1 MVCKKCGKEFE
12 GTFCPYCGEKAGE
25 GLPSE
30 CPVCGNPRKEDEIF
44 CSKCG
49 YSYVARNQ
57 SEQETHPR
65 SGIKLDIFS
74 GEKAAKVF
82 AGIGKAWWLVEGVG
96 TLLLGVLVLLSL
108 SAPIMLHMG
117 YDVSANGFVNAF
129 TINVDG
135 GFTAICV
142 VLLAIAI
149 FLILGGSYRFFRAWE
164 FPYGEVSSLKS
175 WLVDGVVVA
184 ALVVL
189 GSIGVGKAGE
199 WLGSPGAGLSFCVVL
214 GVFGIIFFVFRILF
228 ETKYIDIE
236 QKEAVG
242 AKVKQSKLSAK
253 SGKIA
258 FNIKN
263 AIILLMTIAI
273 IATVIAVPVKF
284 ISRNPLNKSAYEGF
298 RPYYTSK
305 SSITGMFG
313 FSEDDGENRTSIT
326 FYSPEYAN
334 MERMIDRLNEVSGED
349 LFGDF
354 DEDMSEDDLFDSL
367 EGMMGVSE
375 LVEQMEEKRSKMQYQ
390 FTTVTFTALN
400 YDQDTSDLVFESA
413 IHNASAG
420 YQDEEEDAPTRELI
434 ELTVR
439 ENVSSHSSYG
449 KRYTNQAVVY
459 YDAEFSD
466 GSFVVNGKATAYTAD
481 GEVFNDY
488 ENAKTVTWSD
498 DLYDEYSYEIDKIKD
513 EDSIPATRYWYY
525 NTVTDQLVLTGGDTG
540 IIAEKLTGDW
550 SSYLRAVR
558 GIVIDGDVSI
568 SDNAFEG
575 LSNLS
580 SVTFNDGG
588 SIFHVGKDAFV
599 GTAYWN
605 DIDNWQ
611 DGQLY
616 VGDWLVGLRNVPGG
630 EFEIDEDLKYA
641 EGFLAK
647 ATGVTTL
654 ILHTADYDTISDM
667 LGYQGSN
674 SEVKRFELFP
684 RSVKNIVIADG
695 VEEIDSMAFSGFDK
709 ITSVTIPDSVTSI
722 GREAF
727 SGCSGLT
734 SVTIPDSVTSIGR
747 EAFSGCSGLTS
758 ITIPFVGE
766 KADGT
771 GVTDFG
777 YIFYVIDLFDD
788 VYNIPE
794 SLKEVIIT
802 GGESIGDWAFAGYN
816 GLTSVTIENG
826 VTSIGNR
833 AFSGCSGLTSV
844 TIGDGVTSIG
854 EDVFYGCSGL
864 TSITIPDSVTS
875 IGHAAFY
882 GCSGL
887 TSVVIPDSVTSI
899 GNSAFSGCS
908 GLTSITIPFVGE
920 KADGTGQTS
929 FDYIFGYY
937 VPESLEEVIITGGE
951 SIGDGAFS
959 GYNSLTSVT
968 IEDGVTSIGDG
979 AFEGCSGLTSV
990 TIGDSVTSIGAE
1002 AFYDCSGLT
1011 SIVIPDSVTS
1021 IGNYAFSGCSGL
1033 TSIVILDSVT
1043 SIGSSAFSGCSSL
1056 QFNEHG
1062 GAKYLG
1068 NEVNPYV
1075 VLYDVTDTSVTSF
1088 EIMAQTKIIYDGAF
1102 SGCSDLTSVTIPD
1115 SVTSIG
1121 YQAFYRCSNLTDVYY
1136 QGDLSGWSEI
1146 EFADAYA
1153 NPKCRA
1159 DNLYI
1164 NGELLQN
1171 DVVIPEGTEKI
1182 GACAFYNFSNLTSIV
1197 IPDSVTGIG
1206 YGAFAGC
1213 SGLTSITIPFV
1224 GEGVDGTV
1232 ATHFGYI
1239 FGASEYY
1246 ENGDCVPG
1254 LLKEVIFTGGESI
1267 ADNAFEG
1274 CTSLTTITIPGT
1286 VTELGD
1292 DVFAGC
1298 PSLGKIIF
1306 QGTIEQW
1313 KALEL
1318 SSSGNDKLV
1327 IECSDGRYKF
1337 FVTYDLDGGVNAAS
1351 NPSGYTVL
1359 TLGGADGSI
1368 ALADPTKLYDSNG
1381 DGSFEVA
1388 PDGYTFL
1395 GWYKDPSF
1403 EQKVTSLTLDLGDVT
1418 LYAKWGEP
1426 VSQTSTV
1433 QVYTREGD
1441 YIYFGEY
1448 PQTIKADDVT
1458 VGDVADKDGYYLGSD
1473 GERYAKVVAD
1483 PYESGYTFSDG
1494 SDVTY
1499 GETYYFKVEP
1509 IRWRILSESDGS
1521 AFIMADQILINRQYH
1536 DTTSTTVIDGET
1548 IYANNYMYSDI
1559 RAWLNDE
1566 FFNSVFG
1573 ELSQEIIKVTAV
1585 DNSASSTSSSSNS
1598 YACGDTFDKVFL
1610 LSYDEV
1616 TNDEYFAGQYE
1627 RVVETSDYALA
1638 NGAWVNNREF
1648 FYWLR
1653 SPSADNSSQVCDV
1666 TLEKV
1671 QASGFGNV
1679 NNAVTKT
1686 GGGVVPA
1693 MNITL

>member
-57 SEQETHPR
+57 AAQETHPR

-149 FLILGGSYRFFRAWE
+149 FLILGGLYRFFRAWK

-175 WLVDGVVVA
+175 WFVDGVVVA

-263 AIILLMTIAI
+263 AIVLLMTIAI

-284 ISRNPLNKSAYEGF
+284 ILMNPLNKSAYEGF
-298 RPYYTSK
+298 DPYHTSK
-305 SSITGMFG
+305 SSIAGMFG

-375 LVEQMEEKRSKMQYQ
+375 LVEQMEEKSSKMQYQ
-390 FTTVTFTALN
+390 FATVTFTARN
-400 YDQDTSDLVFESA
+400 DDQDTSDLVFESA

-420 YQDEEEDAPTRELI
+420 YQDEEEDAPTRELV

-439 ENVSSHSSYG
+439 ENDISHNSYG
-449 KRYTNQAVVY
+449 KKYTNQAVVY

-466 GSFVVNGKATAYTAD
+466 GSFIINGKATAYTAD

-498 DLYDEYSYEIDKIKD
+498 DLYDEYSCEIDKIKD

-588 SIFHVGKDAFV
+588 SIFRVGKDAFV

-616 VGDWLVGLRNVPGG
+616 VGDCLVGLRNVPGG

-647 ATGVTTL
+647 VTGVTTL

-667 LGYQGSN
+667 LGYQGSY
-674 SEVKRFELFP
+674 SEVERSELFP

-695 VEEIDSMAFSGFDK
+695 VEEIDSDAFRGFDK
-709 ITSVTIPDSVTSI
+709 ITSVTILDSVTSI
-722 GREAF
+722 GGSAF

-734 SVTIPDSVTSIGR
+734 SVTIGDSVTSIGS

-758 ITIPFVGE
+758 IVIPDSVTGIGRSAFSGCSNLTSITIPFVGQ

-777 YIFYVIDLFDD
+777 YIFYVIDLWDD

-826 VTSIGNR
+826 VTSIGSR
-833 AFSGCSGLTSV
+833 AFR
-844 TIGDGVTSIG
+844 
-854 EDVFYGCSGL
+854 
-864 TSITIPDSVTS
+864 
-875 IGHAAFY
+875 
-882 GCSGL
+882 
-887 TSVVIPDSVTSI
+887 
-899 GNSAFSGCS
+899 
-908 GLTSITIPFVGE
+908 
-920 KADGTGQTS
+920 
-929 FDYIFGYY
+929 
-937 VPESLEEVIITGGE
+937 
-951 SIGDGAFS
+951 
-959 GYNSLTSVT
+959 
-968 IEDGVTSIGDG
+968 
-979 AFEGCSGLTSV
+979 GCSGLTSV
-990 TIGDSVTSIGAE
+990 TIGDSVTSI
-1002 AFYDCSGLT
+1002 C
-1011 SIVIPDSVTS
+1011 
-1021 IGNYAFSGCSGL
+1021 GNAFSGC
-1033 TSIVILDSVT
+1033 T
-1043 SIGSSAFSGCSSL
+1043 SL

-1088 EIMAQTKIIYDGAF
+1088 EIMAQTKIIYGYAF
-1102 SGCSDLTSVTIPD
+1102 SGCSGLTSIVIPDSVTSIGEYAFSGCGGLTSIVVEEGNAVYHSTGNCLIETESKTLITGCNASVIPADGSVTSIGDNAFYGCSGLTSITIPDSVIRIGNDAFDGCSGLTSVTIGNSVTSIGREAFSGCSGLTCVTIPD

-1121 YQAFYRCSNLTDVYY
+1121 SWAFS
-1136 QGDLSGWSEI
+1136 
-1146 EFADAYA
+1146 
-1153 NPKCRA
+1153 
-1159 DNLYI
+1159 
-1164 NGELLQN
+1164 
-1171 DVVIPEGTEKI
+1171 
-1182 GACAFYNFSNLTSIV
+1182 
-1197 IPDSVTGIG
+1197 
-1206 YGAFAGC
+1206 GC

-1224 GEGVDGTV
+1224 GEKADGTG
-1232 ATHFGYI
+1232 ATYFGYI
-1239 FGASEYY
+1239 FGASGCWDNDEY
-1246 ENGDCVPG
+1246 VPET
-1254 LLKEVIFTGGESI
+1254 LKEVIITGGTSI
-1267 ADNAFEG
+1267 GGGAFVDCE
-1274 CTSLTTITIPGT
+1274 SLTTITIPGT

-1292 DVFAGC
+1292 DVFEDC
-1298 PSLGKIIF
+1298 TSLEKIF
-1306 QGTIEQW
+1306 FKGTTEQW
-1313 KALEL
+1313 GALEL
-1318 SSSGNDKLV
+1318 SSSGNVNDKWIV
-1327 IECSDGRYKF
+1327 ECSDGRYRF
-1337 FVTYDLDGGVNAAS
+1337 FVTYDLDGGVNAAG
-1351 NPSGYTVL
+1351 NPSSYNVL

-1381 DGSFEVA
+1381 DGSVEVA

-1448 PQTIKADDVT
+1448 PQTLKADNVT
-1458 VGDVADKDGYYLGSD
+1458 VGDVADEDGYYLGSD

-1483 PYESGYTFSDG
+1483 PYNSGYTFSDG
-1494 SDVTY
+1494 SSVTV
-1499 GETYYFKVEP
+1499 GATYYFKVEP

-1521 AFIMADQILINRQYH
+1521 AFILADGTLANKAY
-1536 DTTSTTVIDGET
+1536 DASS
-1548 IYANNYMYSDI
+1548 NNYKNSDI

-1566 FFNSVFG
+1566 FLNTAFG
-1573 ELSQEIIKVTAV
+1573 ETAQGLIKTTEV
-1585 DNSASSTSSSSNS
+1585 DNSAYSTGDSSNR
-1598 YACGDTFDKVFL
+1598 YACENTFDKVFL
-1610 LSYDEV
+1610 LSYREV
-1616 TNDEYFAGQYE
+1616 VNSEYGFASSSSTNDTARQMT
-1627 RVVETSDYALA
+1627 VSDYARST
-1638 NGAWVNNREF
+1638 GAYMYTSSGYFCCGDW
-1648 FYWLR
+1648 WLR
-1653 SPSADNSSQVCDV
+1653 SPIDGSGYIARRVGDSGDADY
-1666 TLEKV
+1666 
-1671 QASGFGNV
+1671 GN
-1679 NNAVTKT
+1679 TIYYDDY
-1686 GGGVVPA
+1686 GVVPA
-1693 MNITL
+1693 LNITL

>member
-74 GEKAAKVF
+74 GEKAVKVF

-149 FLILGGSYRFFRAWE
+149 FLILGGLYRFFRAWK

-263 AIILLMTIAI
+263 AIVLLMTIAI

-284 ISRNPLNKSAYEGF
+284 ILMNPLNKSAYEGF
-298 RPYYTSK
+298 DPYHTSK
-305 SSITGMFG
+305 SSIAGMFG

-375 LVEQMEEKRSKMQYQ
+375 LVEQMEEKSSKMQYQ
-390 FTTVTFTALN
+390 FATVTFTARN
-400 YDQDTSDLVFESA
+400 DDQDTSDLVFESA

-420 YQDEEEDAPTRELI
+420 YQDEEEDAPTRELV

-439 ENVSSHSSYG
+439 ENDISHNSYG
-449 KRYTNQAVVY
+449 KKYTNQAVVY

-466 GSFVVNGKATAYTAD
+466 GSFIINGKATAYTAD

-575 LSNLS
+575 LRNLS

-588 SIFHVGKDAFV
+588 SISHVGKDAFV

-709 ITSVTIPDSVTSI
+709 ITSVTISDSVTSI

-734 SVTIPDSVTSIGR
+734 SVTIPDSVTSINM
-747 EAFSGCSGLTS
+747 EAFYGCSNLTS

-788 VYNIPE
+788 EYNIPE

-816 GLTSVTIENG
+816 GLTSI
-826 VTSIGNR
+826 
-833 AFSGCSGLTSV
+833 

-854 EDVFYGCSGL
+854 ED
-864 TSITIPDSVTS
+864 
-875 IGHAAFY
+875 AFY
-882 GCSGL
+882 GCSNL
-887 TSVVIPDSVTSI
+887 TSVAI
-899 GNSAFSGCS
+899 G
-908 GLTSITIPFVGE
+908 
-920 KADGTGQTS
+920 
-929 FDYIFGYY
+929 
-937 VPESLEEVIITGGE
+937 
-951 SIGDGAFS
+951 
-959 GYNSLTSVT
+959 
-968 IEDGVTSIGDG
+968 DGVTSIG
-979 AFEGCSGLTSV
+979 
-990 TIGDSVTSIGAE
+990 
-1002 AFYDCSGLT
+1002 
-1011 SIVIPDSVTS
+1011 
-1021 IGNYAFSGCSGL
+1021 GNAFSGC
-1033 TSIVILDSVT
+1033 T
-1043 SIGSSAFSGCSSL
+1043 SL
-1056 QFNEHG
+1056 QFNEYG

-1068 NEVNPYV
+1068 NKVNPYV

-1088 EIMAQTKIIYDGAF
+1088 EIMAQTKIIYDSAF
-1102 SGCSDLTSVTIPD
+1102 SGCSGLTSIVIPDSVTSIGDNAFRGCSGLTSITIPDSVTTIGDRAFDGCSGLTGITIPDSVTSIGIGAFRECSGLTSVTIPD

-1121 YQAFYRCSNLTDVYY
+1121 SSAFY
-1136 QGDLSGWSEI
+1136 
-1146 EFADAYA
+1146 
-1153 NPKCRA
+1153 
-1159 DNLYI
+1159 
-1164 NGELLQN
+1164 
-1171 DVVIPEGTEKI
+1171 
-1182 GACAFYNFSNLTSIV
+1182 
-1197 IPDSVTGIG
+1197 
-1206 YGAFAGC
+1206 GC

-1224 GEGVDGTV
+1224 GEKMDGTGS
-1232 ATHFGYI
+1232 TSFGYI
-1239 FGASEYY
+1239 FGY
-1246 ENGDCVPG
+1246 DVPES
-1254 LLKEVIFTGGESI
+1254 LKEVIITGGESI

-1298 PSLGKIIF
+1298 PSLGKTIF

-1313 KALEL
+1313 EALE
-1318 SSSGNDKLV
+1318 SNSNGNDKLV
-1327 IECSDGRYKF
+1327 VECSDGRYRF
-1337 FVTYDLDGGVNAAS
+1337 FVTYDLDGGVNAAG
-1351 NPSGYTVL
+1351 NPSSYNVL

-1381 DGSFEVA
+1381 DGSVEVA

-1426 VSQTSTV
+1426 VSQASTV

-1448 PQTIKADDVT
+1448 PQTIKSSDVT
-1458 VGDVADKDGYYLGSD
+1458 VGDVADEDGYYLGSD
-1473 GERYAKVVAD
+1473 GARYAKVVAD
-1483 PYESGYTFSDG
+1483 PHPYGSGYTFSDG
-1494 SDVTY
+1494 SSVTD
-1499 GETYYFKVEP
+1499 GATYYFKVEP
-1509 IRWRILSESDGS
+1509 IRWRILSEDGGS
-1521 AFIMADQILINRQYH
+1521 AFILADGIIANHYYNH
-1536 DTTSTTVIDGET
+1536 TTSSTTIDGKT
-1548 IYANNYMYSDI
+1548 VYANNYKHSDI

-1566 FFNSVFG
+1566 FLNAAFG
-1573 ELSQEIIKVTAV
+1573 EIAQSLIETTEV
-1585 DNSASSTSSSSNS
+1585 DNSVYSTGYSSNK
-1598 YACGDTFDKVFL
+1598 YACENTFDKVFL
-1610 LSYDEV
+1610 LSRREV
-1616 TNDEYFAGQYE
+1616 TNSEYGFSGDMEDYDTA
-1627 RVVETSDYALA
+1627 RRMIVSDYARST
-1638 NGAWVNNREF
+1638 GAYMYTSSSYFGCGYW
-1648 FYWLR
+1648 WLR
-1653 SPSADNSSQVCDV
+1653 SPGSHYRSNARSVSDYGGD
-1666 TLEKV
+1666 
-1671 QASGFGNV
+1671 GGDYINV
-1679 NNAVTKT
+1679 DY
-1686 GGGVVPA
+1686 GSYGVVPA
-1693 MNITL
+1693 LNITL

>member
-149 FLILGGSYRFFRAWE
+149 FLILGGSYRFFRAWK

-184 ALVVL
+184 ALIVL

-242 AKVKQSKLSAK
+242 AKVKQSKFSAK

-258 FNIKN
+258 FKIKV
-263 AIILLMTIAI
+263 AIVLLLTAAI
-273 IATVIAVPVKF
+273 MATVVAVPVKF
-284 ISRNPLNKSAYEGF
+284 VAVNPLNKSAYGGF
-298 RPYYTSK
+298 EPYYTSK
-305 SSITGMFG
+305 SSIMNFFG

-390 FTTVTFTALN
+390 FVMVTFTARN
-400 YDQDTSDLVFESA
+400 DDYDTSDLVFESA

-420 YQDEEEDAPTRELI
+420 YQDEEEDAPTRELV

-439 ENVSSHSSYG
+439 ENGSSHSSYG

-466 GSFVVNGKATAYTAD
+466 GSFIINGKATAYTAD

-498 DLYDEYSYEIDKIKD
+498 DLYDEYSCEIDKIKD
-513 EDSIPATRYWYY
+513 EGSIPATRYWYY

-616 VGDWLVGLRNVPGG
+616 VGDWLIGLRNVPDG

-641 EGFLAK
+641 EGFLAR

-695 VEEIDSMAFSGFDK
+695 VEEIDSDAFSGFDK
-709 ITSVTIPDSVTSI
+709 ITSVTIPDSVISIGDYAFEDCSGLTCVTIGDGVTSI
-722 GREAF
+722 GREAFSGCSNLISIVIPDSVTSIGYGTFGGCSGLTSIVIPDSVTSIGSDAFDDCSSLTSVVIPDSVISIGSSAF

-734 SVTIPDSVTSIGR
+734 SVTIP
-747 EAFSGCSGLTS
+747 
-758 ITIPFVGE
+758 FVGGR
-766 KADGT
+766 ADGT
-771 GVTDFG
+771 GRTHFG
-777 YIFYVIDLFDD
+777 YIFNVIDLSHSI
-788 VYNIPE
+788 YSIPS
-794 SLKEVIIT
+794 SLQEVIIT

-816 GLTSVTIENG
+816 GLTSVTIGEG
-826 VTSIGNR
+826 VTSIGISS
-833 AFSGCSGLTSV
+833 F
-844 TIGDGVTSIG
+844 
-854 EDVFYGCSGL
+854 FGCSGL

-875 IGHAAFY
+875 I
-882 GCSGL
+882 
-887 TSVVIPDSVTSI
+887 D
-899 GNSAFSGCS
+899 
-908 GLTSITIPFVGE
+908 
-920 KADGTGQTS
+920 D
-929 FDYIFGYY
+929 
-937 VPESLEEVIITGGE
+937 
-951 SIGDGAFS
+951 
-959 GYNSLTSVT
+959 
-968 IEDGVTSIGDG
+968 
-979 AFEGCSGLTSV
+979 
-990 TIGDSVTSIGAE
+990 
-1002 AFYDCSGLT
+1002 
-1011 SIVIPDSVTS
+1011 
-1021 IGNYAFSGCSGL
+1021 
-1033 TSIVILDSVT
+1033 
-1043 SIGSSAFSGCSSL
+1043 SAFSGCSSL

-1088 EIMAQTKIIYDGAF
+1088 EIMAQTKIIFAGTF
-1102 SGCSDLTSVTIPD
+1102 SGCSGLTSVTIGD
-1115 SVTSIG
+1115 SVISIG
-1121 YQAFYRCSNLTDVYY
+1121 EQAFWGCS
-1136 QGDLSGWSEI
+1136 G
-1146 EFADAYA
+1146 
-1153 NPKCRA
+1153 
-1159 DNLYI
+1159 
-1164 NGELLQN
+1164 
-1171 DVVIPEGTEKI
+1171 
-1182 GACAFYNFSNLTSIV
+1182 LTSIT

-1224 GEGVDGTV
+1224 GEKADGTGS
-1232 ATHFGYI
+1232 TSFDYI
-1239 FGASEYY
+1239 FVYSDY
-1246 ENGDCVPG
+1246 DVPES
-1254 LLKEVIFTGGESI
+1254 LKEVIITGGESI
-1267 ADNAFEG
+1267 ADGAFEG
-1274 CTSLTTITIPGT
+1274 CTSLTTVTIPDT
-1286 VTELGD
+1286 VTTLGD
-1292 DVFAGC
+1292 NVFEGC
-1298 PSLGKIIF
+1298 TSLEKIIF
-1306 QGTIEQW
+1306 NGTIEQW
-1313 KALEL
+1313 KALESN
-1318 SSSGNDKLV
+1318 SSDNDKLIV
-1327 IECSDGRYKF
+1327 ECADGRYRYR
-1337 FVTYDLDGGVNAAS
+1337 VTYDLDGGVNAAS
-1351 NPSGYTVL
+1351 NPSSYTRD

-1368 ALADPTKLYDSNG
+1368 ALADPIKLYDYNG

-1403 EQKVTSLTLDLGDVT
+1403 EQEVTSLTLDLGDVT
-1418 LYAKWGEP
+1418 LYAKWSEP
-1426 VSQTSTV
+1426 VSQTV
-1433 QVYTREGD
+1433 QYLRVDENNEVDAQGE
-1441 YIYFGEY
+1441 YILFGWY
-1448 PQTIKADDVT
+1448 PQTIKSSDVT
-1458 VGDVADKDGYYLGSD
+1458 VGDVADEDGYYLGSD

-1483 PYESGYTFSDG
+1483 PHESGYTFSDG
-1494 SDVTY
+1494 SDVTN
-1499 GETYYFKVEP
+1499 GDTYYFKVEP
-1509 IRWRILSESDGS
+1509 IRWRILSESGGS
-1521 AFIMADQILINRQYH
+1521 AFILADGIIANHYYH
-1536 DTTSTTVIDGET
+1536 HTTSSTTIEGET
-1548 IYANNYMYSDI
+1548 VYANNYKHSDI
-1559 RAWLNDE
+1559 REWLNGE
-1566 FFNSVFG
+1566 FLNTAFG
-1573 ELSQEIIKVTAV
+1573 EVAQSLIETTEV
-1585 DNSASSTSSSSNS
+1585 DNSVYSTGYDSNPW
-1598 YACGDTFDKVFL
+1598 ACENTFDKVFL
-1610 LSYDEV
+1610 LSYREV
-1616 TNDEYFAGQYE
+1616 TNSEYGFSSDDEDYGTARQMT
-1627 RVVETSDYALA
+1627 VSDYACST
-1638 NGAWVNNREF
+1638 GAYMDTSGDYFGCGYW
-1648 FYWLR
+1648 WLR
-1653 SPSADNSSQVCDV
+1653 SPYSYRSDGAHFVYSDGYADCVYTV
-1666 TLEKV
+1666 YYV
-1671 QASGFGNV
+1671 YY
-1679 NNAVTKT
+1679 
-1686 GGGVVPA
+1686 GVVPA
-1693 MNITL
+1693 LNITL

>member
-57 SEQETHPR
+57 AAQETHPR

-149 FLILGGSYRFFRAWE
+149 FLILGGLYRFFRAWK

-175 WLVDGVVVA
+175 WFVDGVVVA

-258 FNIKN
+258 FNIKV
-263 AIILLMTIAI
+263 AIVLLMTAAI
-273 IATVIAVPVKF
+273 VATLVAVPVKF
-284 ISRNPLNKSAYEGF
+284 VAVNPLNKSALGF
-298 RPYYTSK
+298 EPYYTSK
-305 SSITGMFG
+305 SSIMNFFG

-326 FYSPEYAN
+326 FYSPEYEN

-354 DEDMSEDDLFDSL
+354 DEDMSEDDFIDSM

-375 LVEQMEEKRSKMQYQ
+375 LVEQMEEKSSKMQYQ
-390 FTTVTFTALN
+390 FTTITFTARN
-400 YDQDTSDLVFESA
+400 DDHDTSDLVFESA

-420 YQDEEEDAPTRELI
+420 YQDEEEDAPTRELV

-439 ENVSSHSSYG
+439 ENGSSHSSYG

-466 GSFVVNGKATAYTAD
+466 GSFIINGKATAYTAD
-481 GEVFNDY
+481 DEVFTDY

-498 DLYDEYSYEIDKIKD
+498 DLYDEYSCEIDKIKD

-575 LSNLS
+575 LRNLS

-734 SVTIPDSVTSIGR
+734 SVTIPDSVTSINM

-777 YIFYVIDLFDD
+777 YIFYVIDLWDD

-802 GGESIGDWAFAGYN
+802 GGESIGDRAFEGYN

-826 VTSIGNR
+826 VTSIGYR
-833 AFSGCSGLTSV
+833 AFRGCSGLTSVTIGNGVTSIGDEAFRGCSGLTSITIPDGVTSIGEYAFAYCSGLTSV

-854 EDVFYGCSGL
+854 
-864 TSITIPDSVTS
+864 
-875 IGHAAFY
+875 
-882 GCSGL
+882 
-887 TSVVIPDSVTSI
+887 
-899 GNSAFSGCS
+899 
-908 GLTSITIPFVGE
+908 
-920 KADGTGQTS
+920 
-929 FDYIFGYY
+929 
-937 VPESLEEVIITGGE
+937 
-951 SIGDGAFS
+951 
-959 GYNSLTSVT
+959 
-968 IEDGVTSIGDG
+968 
-979 AFEGCSGLTSV
+979 
-990 TIGDSVTSIGAE
+990 
-1002 AFYDCSGLT
+1002 
-1011 SIVIPDSVTS
+1011 
-1021 IGNYAFSGCSGL
+1021 
-1033 TSIVILDSVT
+1033 
-1043 SIGSSAFSGCSSL
+1043 SSAFSQCTSL

-1102 SGCSDLTSVTIPD
+1102 SGCSGLTSIVIPD

-1121 YQAFYRCSNLTDVYY
+1121 YAAFEGCSGLTSVTIGNSVTSI
-1136 QGDLSGWSEI
+1136 GDYAFRGCSSLTSVTIGNGVTSIGEYAFSGCGGLTSVTI
-1146 EFADAYA
+1146 G
-1153 NPKCRA
+1153 NSVTSIGSRA
-1159 DNLYI
+1159 
-1164 NGELLQN
+1164 
-1171 DVVIPEGTEKI
+1171 
-1182 GACAFYNFSNLTSIV
+1182 FSGCSGLTSIT

-1224 GEGVDGTV
+1224 GEKADGTGS
-1232 ATHFGYI
+1232 TSFDYI
-1239 FGASEYY
+1239 FVYSDY
-1246 ENGDCVPG
+1246 DVPES
-1254 LLKEVIFTGGESI
+1254 LKEVIITGGESI
-1267 ADNAFEG
+1267 ADGAFEG
-1274 CTSLTTITIPGT
+1274 CTSLTTVTIPDT
-1286 VTELGD
+1286 VTTLGD
-1292 DVFAGC
+1292 NVFEGC
-1298 PSLGKIIF
+1298 TSLEKIIF
-1306 QGTIEQW
+1306 KGTIEQW

-1327 IECSDGRYKF
+1327 VECSDGRYKF

-1351 NPSGYTVL
+1351 NPSSYTRD

-1368 ALADPTKLYDSNG
+1368 ALAAPTKLYDSNG
-1381 DGSFEVA
+1381 DGTFEVA

-1403 EQKVTSLTLDLGDVT
+1403 EQKVEELTLDLGDVT

-1441 YIYFGEY
+1441 YIYFGKY
-1448 PQTIKADDVT
+1448 PQTLKADNVT
-1458 VGDVADKDGYYLGSD
+1458 VGDVADEDGYYLGSD

-1483 PYESGYTFSDG
+1483 PYGSGYTFLDG
-1494 SDVTY
+1494 SAVTE
-1499 GETYYFKVEP
+1499 GNTYYFKVEP

-1521 AFIMADQILINRQYH
+1521 AFILADGIIANHYYH
-1536 DTTSTTVIDGET
+1536 HTSSSTTIDGEKV
-1548 IYANNYMYSDI
+1548 YANNYKHSDI
-1559 RAWLNDE
+1559 RAWLNGE
-1566 FFNSVFG
+1566 FMNTAFG
-1573 ELSQEIIKVTAV
+1573 EVAQGLIETTEV
-1585 DNSASSTSSSSNS
+1585 DNSVYSTGYSSNK
-1598 YACGDTFDKVFL
+1598 YACENTFDKVFL
-1610 LSYDEV
+1610 LSYGEV
-1616 TNDEYFAGQYE
+1616 TNNEYGFASDYSDYDTA
-1627 RVVETSDYALA
+1627 RSMTVSDYARST
-1638 NGAWVNNREF
+1638 GAYMNTSNSYFGCGYW
-1648 FYWLR
+1648 WLR
-1653 SPSADNSSQVCDV
+1653 SPSFNDSYYARYVNRNGYVDFNYFDYNAHYYIVSDGNS
-1666 TLEKV
+1666 
-1671 QASGFGNV
+1671 
-1679 NNAVTKT
+1679 
-1686 GGGVVPA
+1686 GVVPA
-1693 MNITL
+1693 LNIIL

>member
-12 GTFCPYCGEKAGE
+12 GAFCPYCGEKAGE

-57 SEQETHPR
+57 AAQETHPR

-149 FLILGGSYRFFRAWE
+149 FLILGGLYRFFRAWK

-242 AKVKQSKLSAK
+242 AKVKQSKLSSK

-367 EGMMGVSE
+367 EGMMGVSG
-375 LVEQMEEKRSKMQYQ
+375 LVEQMEEKSSKMQYQ
-390 FTTVTFTALN
+390 FATVTFTARN
-400 YDQDTSDLVFESA
+400 DDYDTSDLVFESA

-420 YQDEEEDAPTRELI
+420 YQDEEEDAPTRELV

-439 ENVSSHSSYG
+439 ENDISHNSYG
-449 KRYTNQAVVY
+449 KKYTNQAVVY

-466 GSFVVNGKATAYTAD
+466 GSFIINGKATAYTAD

-488 ENAKTVTWSD
+488 EDAKTVTWSD
-498 DLYDEYSYEIDKIKD
+498 DLYDEYSCEIDKIKD
-513 EDSIPATRYWYY
+513 EGSIPATRYWYY
-525 NTVTDQLVLTGGDTG
+525 NTVTDQLMLTGGDTG

-580 SVTFNDGG
+580 SVTINDGG
-588 SIFHVGKDAFV
+588 SISHVGKDAFV

-647 ATGVTTL
+647 VTGVTTL

-674 SEVKRFELFP
+674 SEVERSELFP

-695 VEEIDSMAFSGFDK
+695 VEEIDSDAFREFDK

-722 GREAF
+722 GGSAFSGCSGLARVTIPDSVTSIGSEAF

-734 SVTIPDSVTSIGR
+734 SVTIP
-747 EAFSGCSGLTS
+747 
-758 ITIPFVGE
+758 FVGE

-771 GVTDFG
+771 GSTGFG
-777 YIFYVIDLFDD
+777 YIFDYD
-788 VYNIPE
+788 VPS

-802 GGESIGDWAFAGYN
+802 GGESIGEYAFSGCSGLTIITIPDSVTSIGYQAFYGCSN
-816 GLTSVTIENG
+816 LTSVTIG
-826 VTSIGNR
+826 DSVTSIGSD

-844 TIGDGVTSIG
+844 V
-854 EDVFYGCSGL
+854 
-864 TSITIPDSVTS
+864 IPDSVTS
-875 IGHAAFY
+875 IGEYAFQN
-882 GCSGL
+882 CSGL
-887 TSVVIPDSVTSI
+887 TSIVIPDSVTSI

-908 GLTSITIPFVGE
+908 GLTSITIPFVGK
-920 KADGTGQTS
+920 KADGTGATY
-929 FDYIFGYY
+929 FGYIFGASVYWDNDEY
-937 VPESLEEVIITGGE
+937 VPETLKEVIIAGGTN
-951 SIGDGAFS
+951 IGEDAFS
-959 GYNSLTSVT
+959 
-968 IEDGVTSIGDG
+968 
-979 AFEGCSGLTSV
+979 GCSGLTSV
-990 TIGDSVTSIGAE
+990 TIGNGVTSIGSSAFSGCSGLTSITIPDGVTSIGDDAFYGCSSLTSIVIPDSVTSIGSSAFSGCSGLTSIVAE
-1002 AFYDCSGLT
+1002 DGNPFYHSEGNCLIETGSKTLIAGCKSSVVPDDGSVTSIGERAFEDCNGLT

-1021 IGNYAFSGCSGL
+1021 IGSNAFNGCFKLIEVYNKSALDIVAGSLEHGYIGAYAKNVYTEEGGSQISNTDDGYRFYFDGENGYLMGYYGTDSEITLPSSFIAYDGTAVYEYEIYGRAFYGCDNLITITISDSVTSIGSNAFRGCSGL
-1033 TSIVILDSVT
+1033 TSIVISDSVT
-1043 SIGSSAFSGCSSL
+1043 SIGSNAFRGCSGLTSIVVADGNPVYHSEGNCLIKTGNKALIAGCKSSVIPDDGSVTSIGNYAFSGCSS
-1056 QFNEHG
+1056 
-1062 GAKYLG
+1062 
-1068 NEVNPYV
+1068 
-1075 VLYDVTDTSVTSF
+1075 
-1088 EIMAQTKIIYDGAF
+1088 
-1102 SGCSDLTSVTIPD
+1102 
-1115 SVTSIG
+1115 
-1121 YQAFYRCSNLTDVYY
+1121 
-1136 QGDLSGWSEI
+1136 
-1146 EFADAYA
+1146 
-1153 NPKCRA
+1153 
-1159 DNLYI
+1159 
-1164 NGELLQN
+1164 
-1171 DVVIPEGTEKI
+1171 
-1182 GACAFYNFSNLTSIV
+1182 LTSIV
-1197 IPDSVTGIG
+1197 IPDSVTSIDNYAFSGCSSLTSIVIPDSVTYIG
-1206 YGAFAGC
+1206 NGAFYECSSLTSIVIPDCVTWISSYAFEYC
-1213 SGLTSITIPFV
+1213 SGLTSITIPDSV
-1224 GEGVDGTV
+1224 TS
-1232 ATHFGYI
+1232 I
-1239 FGASEYY
+1239 
-1246 ENGDCVPG
+1246 GDM
-1254 LLKEVIFTGGESI
+1254 
-1267 ADNAFEG
+1267 AFYVCSG
-1274 CTSLTTITIPGT
+1274 LTTIN
-1286 VTELGD
+1286 
-1292 DVFAGC
+1292 
-1298 PSLGKIIF
+1298 F
-1306 QGTIEQW
+1306 QGTMAQW
-1313 KALEL
+1313 QAIGK
-1318 SSSGNDKLV
+1318 
-1327 IECSDGRYKF
+1327 
-1337 FVTYDLDGGVNAAS
+1337 
-1351 NPSGYTVL
+1351 
-1359 TLGGADGSI
+1359 
-1368 ALADPTKLYDSNG
+1368 DSNW
-1381 DGSFEVA
+1381 DS
-1388 PDGYTFL
+1388 YT
-1395 GWYKDPSF
+1395 
-1403 EQKVTSLTLDLGDVT
+1403 
-1418 LYAKWGEP
+1418 
-1426 VSQTSTV
+1426 
-1433 QVYTREGD
+1433 
-1441 YIYFGEY
+1441 GEY
-1448 PQTIKADDVT
+1448 TIHCTDGTISKAD
-1458 VGDVADKDGYYLGSD
+1458 A
-1473 GERYAKVVAD
+1473 
-1483 PYESGYTFSDG
+1483 
-1494 SDVTY
+1494 
-1499 GETYYFKVEP
+1499 
-1509 IRWRILSESDGS
+1509 
-1521 AFIMADQILINRQYH
+1521 
-1536 DTTSTTVIDGET
+1536 
-1548 IYANNYMYSDI
+1548 
-1559 RAWLNDE
+1559 
-1566 FFNSVFG
+1566 
-1573 ELSQEIIKVTAV
+1573 
-1585 DNSASSTSSSSNS
+1585 
-1598 YACGDTFDKVFL
+1598 
-1610 LSYDEV
+1610 
-1616 TNDEYFAGQYE
+1616 
-1627 RVVETSDYALA
+1627 
-1638 NGAWVNNREF
+1638 
-1648 FYWLR
+1648 
-1653 SPSADNSSQVCDV
+1653 
-1666 TLEKV
+1666 
-1671 QASGFGNV
+1671 
-1679 NNAVTKT
+1679 
-1686 GGGVVPA
+1686 
-1693 MNITL
+1693 

>member
-74 GEKAAKVF
+74 GEKAVKVF

-149 FLILGGSYRFFRAWE
+149 FLILGGLYRFFRAWK

-175 WLVDGVVVA
+175 WFVDGVVVA

-263 AIILLMTIAI
+263 AIVLLMTIAI

-284 ISRNPLNKSAYEGF
+284 ILMNPLNKSAYEGF
-298 RPYYTSK
+298 DPYHTSK
-305 SSITGMFG
+305 SSIAGMFG

-375 LVEQMEEKRSKMQYQ
+375 LVEQMEEKSSKMQYQ
-390 FTTVTFTALN
+390 FTTITFTARN
-400 YDQDTSDLVFESA
+400 DDQDTSDLVFESA

-420 YQDEEEDAPTRELI
+420 YQDEEEDAPTRELV

-439 ENVSSHSSYG
+439 ENDISHNSYG
-449 KRYTNQAVVY
+449 KKYTNQAVVY

-466 GSFVVNGKATAYTAD
+466 GSFIINGKATAYTAD

-575 LSNLS
+575 LRNLS

-695 VEEIDSMAFSGFDK
+695 VEEIDSDAFRGFDK

-722 GREAF
+722 GGSAFSGCSGLTSVTIGDSVTSIGSEAF

-734 SVTIPDSVTSIGR
+734 SVTIGNSVTSIGYEAFRGCSGLTSIVIPDSVTSIGSS
-747 EAFSGCSGLTS
+747 AFSGCSGLTS
-758 ITIPFVGE
+758 VTIPFVGGR
-766 KADGT
+766 ADGT
-771 GVTDFG
+771 GRTHFG
-777 YIFYVIDLFDD
+777 YIFNVIDLSHSI
-788 VYNIPE
+788 YSIPS
-794 SLKEVIIT
+794 SLQEVIIT

-854 EDVFYGCSGL
+854 
-864 TSITIPDSVTS
+864 
-875 IGHAAFY
+875 
-882 GCSGL
+882 
-887 TSVVIPDSVTSI
+887 
-899 GNSAFSGCS
+899 
-908 GLTSITIPFVGE
+908 
-920 KADGTGQTS
+920 
-929 FDYIFGYY
+929 
-937 VPESLEEVIITGGE
+937 
-951 SIGDGAFS
+951 
-959 GYNSLTSVT
+959 
-968 IEDGVTSIGDG
+968 DG
-979 AFEGCSGLTSV
+979 AFE
-990 TIGDSVTSIGAE
+990 
-1002 AFYDCSGLT
+1002 
-1011 SIVIPDSVTS
+1011 
-1021 IGNYAFSGCSGL
+1021 
-1033 TSIVILDSVT
+1033 
-1043 SIGSSAFSGCSSL
+1043 GCSSL

-1075 VLYDVTDTSVTSF
+1075 VLYDVTDTSVMSF

-1102 SGCSDLTSVTIPD
+1102 SGCSGLTSVTIPD

-1121 YQAFYRCSNLTDVYY
+1121 EYAFSGCS
-1136 QGDLSGWSEI
+1136 G
-1146 EFADAYA
+1146 
-1153 NPKCRA
+1153 
-1159 DNLYI
+1159 
-1164 NGELLQN
+1164 
-1171 DVVIPEGTEKI
+1171 
-1182 GACAFYNFSNLTSIV
+1182 LTSIEIPDSV
-1197 IPDSVTGIG
+1197 TSIGSYTFLNCSGLTSVTIPDSVTSIGEYAFAGCSGLTSVTIGNSVTSIGSRAFSGCSGLTSITIPDSVTGIG

-1224 GEGVDGTV
+1224 GEKADGTGS
-1232 ATHFGYI
+1232 TSFDYI
-1239 FGASEYY
+1239 FVYSDY
-1246 ENGDCVPG
+1246 DVPES
-1254 LLKEVIFTGGESI
+1254 LKEVIITGGESI
-1267 ADNAFEG
+1267 ADGAFEG
-1274 CTSLTTITIPGT
+1274 CTSLTTVTIPDT
-1286 VTELGD
+1286 VTTLGD
-1292 DVFAGC
+1292 NVFEGC
-1298 PSLGKIIF
+1298 TSLEKIIF
-1306 QGTIEQW
+1306 NGTIEQW
-1313 KALEL
+1313 KALESN
-1318 SSSGNDKLV
+1318 SSDNDKLIV
-1327 IECSDGRYKF
+1327 ECADGRYRYR
-1337 FVTYDLDGGVNAAS
+1337 VTYDLDGGVNAAS
-1351 NPSGYTVL
+1351 NPSSYTRD

-1368 ALADPTKLYDSNG
+1368 ALADPTKPYDHNG

-1395 GWYKDPSF
+1395 GWYKEPSF
-1403 EQKVTSLTLDLGDVT
+1403 EQKVEELTLDLGDVT
-1418 LYAKWGEP
+1418 LYAKWSEP
-1426 VSQTSTV
+1426 VSQTV
-1433 QVYTREGD
+1433 QYLRVDENNEVDAQGE
-1441 YIYFGEY
+1441 YILFGWY
-1448 PQTIKADDVT
+1448 PQTIKSSDVT
-1458 VGDVADKDGYYLGSD
+1458 VGDVADEDGYYLGSD

-1483 PYESGYTFSDG
+1483 PYDSDYTFSDG
-1494 SDVTY
+1494 SAVT
-1499 GETYYFKVEP
+1499 GGNTYYFKVEP

-1521 AFIMADQILINRQYH
+1521 AFILADGIIANHYYH
-1536 DTTSTTVIDGET
+1536 HTTSSTTIDGEKV
-1548 IYANNYMYSDI
+1548 YANNYKHSDI
-1559 RAWLNDE
+1559 RAWLNGE
-1566 FFNSVFG
+1566 F
-1573 ELSQEIIKVTAV
+1573 LDTAFVEVAQSLIETTEV
-1585 DNSASSTSSSSNS
+1585 DNSAYSTGYSSNE
-1598 YACGDTFDKVFL
+1598 YACENTFDKVFL
-1610 LSYDEV
+1610 LSYREV
-1616 TNDEYFAGQYE
+1616 VNSEYGFASDYSDYDTA
-1627 RVVETSDYALA
+1627 RRMTVSDYARST
-1638 NGAWVNNREF
+1638 GAHINTSSSYFGCGYW
-1648 FYWLR
+1648 WLR
-1653 SPSADNSSQVCDV
+1653 SPDDNNSGSARSV
-1666 TLEKV
+1666 
-1671 QASGFGNV
+1671 FGDGYAGISDYV
-1679 NNAVTKT
+1679 YGVRSDYYS
-1686 GGGVVPA
+1686 GVVPA
-1693 MNITL
+1693 LNITL

>member
-57 SEQETHPR
+57 AAQETHPR

-284 ISRNPLNKSAYEGF
+284 ILMNPLNKSAYEGF
-298 RPYYTSK
+298 DPYHTSK
-305 SSITGMFG
+305 SSIAGMFG

-616 VGDWLVGLRNVPGG
+616 VGDWLIGLRNVPDG

-722 GREAF
+722 GGSAF
-727 SGCSGLT
+727 SGCSN
-734 SVTIPDSVTSIGR
+734 
-747 EAFSGCSGLTS
+747 LTS

-771 GVTDFG
+771 GSRYFD
-777 YIFYVIDLFDD
+777 YIFGND
-788 VYNIPE
+788 VPE

-802 GGESIGDWAFAGYN
+802 GGESIGDRAFEGYN
-816 GLTSVTIENG
+816 SLTSITIW
-826 VTSIGNR
+826 
-833 AFSGCSGLTSV
+833 
-844 TIGDGVTSIG
+844 DGVTSIG
-854 EDVFYGCSGL
+854 EY
-864 TSITIPDSVTS
+864 
-875 IGHAAFY
+875 AFY
-882 GCSGL
+882 GCS
-887 TSVVIPDSVTSI
+887 
-899 GNSAFSGCS
+899 N
-908 GLTSITIPFVGE
+908 
-920 KADGTGQTS
+920 
-929 FDYIFGYY
+929 
-937 VPESLEEVIITGGE
+937 
-951 SIGDGAFS
+951 
-959 GYNSLTSVT
+959 LTSVT
-968 IEDGVTSIGDG
+968 I
-979 AFEGCSGLTSV
+979 
-990 TIGDSVTSIGAE
+990 
-1002 AFYDCSGLT
+1002 
-1011 SIVIPDSVTS
+1011 P
-1021 IGNYAFSGCSGL
+1021 
-1033 TSIVILDSVT
+1033 DSVT
-1043 SIGSSAFSGCSSL
+1043 SIGSSAFSECTSL

-1068 NEVNPYV
+1068 NDANPYV
-1075 VLYDVTDTSVTSF
+1075 VLYDVSDTSVTSF

-1102 SGCSDLTSVTIPD
+1102 
-1115 SVTSIG
+1115 
-1121 YQAFYRCSNLTDVYY
+1121 
-1136 QGDLSGWSEI
+1136 
-1146 EFADAYA
+1146 
-1153 NPKCRA
+1153 
-1159 DNLYI
+1159 
-1164 NGELLQN
+1164 
-1171 DVVIPEGTEKI
+1171 
-1182 GACAFYNFSNLTSIV
+1182 
-1197 IPDSVTGIG
+1197 
-1206 YGAFAGC
+1206 
-1213 SGLTSITIPFV
+1213 
-1224 GEGVDGTV
+1224 
-1232 ATHFGYI
+1232 
-1239 FGASEYY
+1239 
-1246 ENGDCVPG
+1246 
-1254 LLKEVIFTGGESI
+1254 
-1267 ADNAFEG
+1267 EG
-1274 CTSLTTITIPGT
+1274 CTSL
-1286 VTELGD
+1286 E
-1292 DVFAGC
+1292 
-1298 PSLGKIIF
+1298 KIIF

-1313 KALEL
+1313 GALEL
-1318 SSSGNDKLV
+1318 NSSGNVNDKWIV
-1327 IECSDGRYKF
+1327 ECSDGRYRF

-1351 NPSGYTVL
+1351 NPTSYTVL

-1368 ALADPTKLYDSNG
+1368 ALADPSKIEILSYTSNG
-1381 DGSFEVA
+1381 DGSFEVTQNV
-1388 PDGYTFL
+1388 YTFL
-1395 GWYKDPSF
+1395 GWYKDALL

-1418 LYAKWGEP
+1418 LYAKWSEP
-1426 VSQTSTV
+1426 VTQTETKQYV
-1433 QVYTREGD
+1433 RVNKNNEGD
-1441 YIYFGEY
+1441 AQGEYILFGCY
-1448 PQTIKADDVT
+1448 PQTIKSSDVT
-1458 VGDVADKDGYYLGSD
+1458 VGDVADEDGYYLGSD

-1483 PYESGYTFSDG
+1483 PRYDGYTFSDG
-1494 SDVTY
+1494 SAVTE
-1499 GETYYFKVEP
+1499 GNTYYFKVEP

-1521 AFIMADQILINRQYH
+1521 AFILADGIIANRQY
-1536 DTTSTTVIDGET
+1536 DPGYND
-1548 IYANNYMYSDI
+1548 YADSEI

-1566 FFNSVFG
+1566 FLNTAFG
-1573 ELSQEIIKVTAV
+1573 EMAQGMIETTEV
-1585 DNSASSTSSSSNS
+1585 DNSVYSTGYSSNP
-1598 YACGDTFDKVFL
+1598 YACENTFDKVFL
-1610 LSYDEV
+1610 LSYREV
-1616 TNDEYFAGQYE
+1616 VNSDYGFSSDGGDYDMARRMT
-1627 RVVETSDYALA
+1627 VSDYARST
-1638 NGAWVNNREF
+1638 GAFMYIDGGYFGCGYW
-1648 FYWLR
+1648 WLR
-1653 SPSADNSSQVCDV
+1653 SPWYYNSDRARSVYDDGRAAAGRDLV
-1666 TLEKV
+1666 DL
-1671 QASGFGNV
+1671 GDR
-1679 NNAVTKT
+1679 
-1686 GGGVVPA
+1686 GVVPA
-1693 MNITL
+1693 LNITL

>member
-12 GTFCPYCGEKAGE
+12 GAFCPYCGEKAGE

-57 SEQETHPR
+57 AAQETHPR

-149 FLILGGSYRFFRAWE
+149 FLILGGLYRFFRAWK

-175 WLVDGVVVA
+175 WFVDGVVVA

-263 AIILLMTIAI
+263 AIVLLMTIAI

-284 ISRNPLNKSAYEGF
+284 ILMNPLNKSAYEGF
-298 RPYYTSK
+298 DPYHTSK
-305 SSITGMFG
+305 SSIAGMFG

-375 LVEQMEEKRSKMQYQ
+375 LVEQMEEKSSKMQYQ
-390 FTTVTFTALN
+390 FATVTFTARN
-400 YDQDTSDLVFESA
+400 DDQDTSDLVFESA

-420 YQDEEEDAPTRELI
+420 YQDEEEDAPTRELV

-439 ENVSSHSSYG
+439 ENDISHNSYG
-449 KRYTNQAVVY
+449 KKYTNQAVVY

-466 GSFVVNGKATAYTAD
+466 GSFIINGKATAYTAD

-575 LSNLS
+575 LRNLS

-588 SIFHVGKDAFV
+588 SISHVGKDAFV

-641 EGFLAK
+641 EGFLAR

-654 ILHTADYDTISDM
+654 ILHTADRDTISDM

-709 ITSVTIPDSVTSI
+709 ITSVTISDSVTSI

-734 SVTIPDSVTSIGR
+734 SVTIPDSVTSINM
-747 EAFSGCSGLTS
+747 EAFYGCSGLTS

-777 YIFYVIDLFDD
+777 YIFYVIDLWDD

-816 GLTSVTIENG
+816 GLTSITIGDG
-826 VTSIGNR
+826 VTSIGEH

-844 TIGDGVTSIG
+844 TIGNGVTSIG
-854 EDVFYGCSGL
+854 ND
-864 TSITIPDSVTS
+864 
-875 IGHAAFY
+875 AFR
-882 GCSGL
+882 
-887 TSVVIPDSVTSI
+887 
-899 GNSAFSGCS
+899 
-908 GLTSITIPFVGE
+908 
-920 KADGTGQTS
+920 
-929 FDYIFGYY
+929 
-937 VPESLEEVIITGGE
+937 
-951 SIGDGAFS
+951 
-959 GYNSLTSVT
+959 
-968 IEDGVTSIGDG
+968 
-979 AFEGCSGLTSV
+979 GCSGLTSV
-990 TIGDSVTSIGAE
+990 TIGDSVTSIGE
-1002 AFYDCSGLT
+1002 DAFYGCSGLT
-1011 SIVIPDSVTS
+1011 SVTIGDSVTS
-1021 IGNYAFSGCSGL
+1021 IGGNAFSGC
-1033 TSIVILDSVT
+1033 T
-1043 SIGSSAFSGCSSL
+1043 SL
-1056 QFNEHG
+1056 QFNEYG

-1068 NEVNPYV
+1068 NKVNPYV

-1102 SGCSDLTSVTIPD
+1102 SGCSGLTSIVIPDSVTSIGEDAFSGCSGLTSVTIPD

-1121 YQAFYRCSNLTDVYY
+1121 YWAFY
-1136 QGDLSGWSEI
+1136 
-1146 EFADAYA
+1146 
-1153 NPKCRA
+1153 
-1159 DNLYI
+1159 
-1164 NGELLQN
+1164 
-1171 DVVIPEGTEKI
+1171 
-1182 GACAFYNFSNLTSIV
+1182 
-1197 IPDSVTGIG
+1197 
-1206 YGAFAGC
+1206 GC

-1224 GEGVDGTV
+1224 GEKMDGTGS
-1232 ATHFGYI
+1232 TSFGYI
-1239 FGASEYY
+1239 FGY
-1246 ENGDCVPG
+1246 DVPES
-1254 LLKEVIFTGGESI
+1254 LKEVIITGGESI

-1292 DVFAGC
+1292 DVFAGY

-1313 KALEL
+1313 EALE
-1318 SSSGNDKLV
+1318 SNSNGNDKLV
-1327 IECSDGRYKF
+1327 VECSDGRYRF
-1337 FVTYDLDGGVNAAS
+1337 FVTYDLDGGVNAAG

-1381 DGSFEVA
+1381 DGSVEVA

-1395 GWYKDPSF
+1395 GWYKDASF

-1426 VSQTSTV
+1426 TSQTETV

-1448 PQTIKADDVT
+1448 PQTIKSSDVT
-1458 VGDVADKDGYYLGSD
+1458 VGDVADEDGYYLGSD
-1473 GERYAKVVAD
+1473 GKRYAKVVAD
-1483 PYESGYTFSDG
+1483 PYNSSGYTFSDG
-1494 SDVTY
+1494 SKVTS
-1499 GETYYFKVEP
+1499 GNTYYFKVEP
-1509 IRWRILSESDGS
+1509 IRWRILSEDGES
-1521 AFIMADQILINRQYH
+1521 AFILADGIVANHYYH
-1536 DTTSTTVIDGET
+1536 HTSSSATIDGKEV
-1548 IYANNYMYSDI
+1548 YANNYKHSDI

-1566 FFNSVFG
+1566 FLNTAFG
-1573 ELSQEIIKVTAV
+1573 KVAQSLIETTEV
-1585 DNSASSTSSSSNS
+1585 DNSVYSTGISSNKF
-1598 YACGDTFDKVFL
+1598 ACEDTFDKVFL
-1610 LSYDEV
+1610 LSYREV
-1616 TNDEYFAGQYE
+1616 TDSAYGFASSSSTFDTA
-1627 RVVETSDYALA
+1627 RRMTVSDYARST
-1638 NGAWVNNREF
+1638 GAYMNTSSSSFGCGDW
-1648 FYWLR
+1648 WLR
-1653 SPSADNSSQVCDV
+1653 SPDRSYSDDARVVDRNGYAVSSYVYFDHY
-1666 TLEKV
+1666 
-1671 QASGFGNV
+1671 
-1679 NNAVTKT
+1679 
-1686 GGGVVPA
+1686 GVVPA
-1693 MNITL
+1693 LNIIL

>member
-12 GTFCPYCGEKAGE
+12 GAFCPYCGEKAGE

-57 SEQETHPR
+57 AAQETHPQ

-149 FLILGGSYRFFRAWE
+149 FLILGGLYRFFRAWK

-175 WLVDGVVVA
+175 WFVDGVVVA

-236 QKEAVG
+236 QKEVVG

-258 FNIKN
+258 FNIKV
-263 AIILLMTIAI
+263 AIVLLMTAAI
-273 IATVIAVPVKF
+273 VATLVAVPVKF
-284 ISRNPLNKSAYEGF
+284 VAVNPLNKSALGF
-298 RPYYTSK
+298 EPYYTSK
-305 SSITGMFG
+305 SSIMNFFG

-326 FYSPEYAN
+326 FYSPEYEN

-354 DEDMSEDDLFDSL
+354 DEDMSEDDFIDSM

-390 FTTVTFTALN
+390 FTTITFTARN
-400 YDQDTSDLVFESA
+400 DDQDTSDLVFESA

-420 YQDEEEDAPTRELI
+420 YQDEEEDAPTRELV

-439 ENVSSHSSYG
+439 ENGSSHSSYG

-466 GSFVVNGKATAYTAD
+466 GSFIINGKATAYTAD

-498 DLYDEYSYEIDKIKD
+498 DLYDEYSCEIDKIKD
-513 EDSIPATRYWYY
+513 EGSIPATRYWYY

-616 VGDWLVGLRNVPGG
+616 VGDWLIGLRNVPDG

-641 EGFLAK
+641 EGFLAR

-695 VEEIDSMAFSGFDK
+695 VEEIDSDAFRGFDK

-722 GREAF
+722 GGSAFSGCSGLTSVTIGDSVTSIGSEAF

-734 SVTIPDSVTSIGR
+734 SVTIPDSVTSINM
-747 EAFSGCSGLTS
+747 EAFYGCSNLTS
-758 ITIPFVGE
+758 ITIPFVGQ

-777 YIFYVIDLFDD
+777 YIFYVIDRFDD

-802 GGESIGDWAFAGYN
+802 GGESIGDRAFEGYN

-826 VTSIGNR
+826 VTSIGYR
-833 AFSGCSGLTSV
+833 AFRGCSGLTSVTIGNGVTSIGDEAFRGCSGLTSITIPDGVTSIGEYAFAYCSGLTSV

-854 EDVFYGCSGL
+854 
-864 TSITIPDSVTS
+864 
-875 IGHAAFY
+875 
-882 GCSGL
+882 
-887 TSVVIPDSVTSI
+887 
-899 GNSAFSGCS
+899 
-908 GLTSITIPFVGE
+908 
-920 KADGTGQTS
+920 
-929 FDYIFGYY
+929 
-937 VPESLEEVIITGGE
+937 
-951 SIGDGAFS
+951 
-959 GYNSLTSVT
+959 
-968 IEDGVTSIGDG
+968 
-979 AFEGCSGLTSV
+979 
-990 TIGDSVTSIGAE
+990 
-1002 AFYDCSGLT
+1002 
-1011 SIVIPDSVTS
+1011 
-1021 IGNYAFSGCSGL
+1021 
-1033 TSIVILDSVT
+1033 
-1043 SIGSSAFSGCSSL
+1043 SSAFSQCTSL

-1102 SGCSDLTSVTIPD
+1102 SGCSGLTSIVIPDSVTSIGDYAFQYCSGLTSVTIPDSVTSIGDYAFQYCSGLTSVTIPD

-1121 YQAFYRCSNLTDVYY
+1121 YRAFS
-1136 QGDLSGWSEI
+1136 
-1146 EFADAYA
+1146 
-1153 NPKCRA
+1153 
-1159 DNLYI
+1159 
-1164 NGELLQN
+1164 
-1171 DVVIPEGTEKI
+1171 
-1182 GACAFYNFSNLTSIV
+1182 
-1197 IPDSVTGIG
+1197 
-1206 YGAFAGC
+1206 GC

-1224 GEGVDGTV
+1224 GEKMDGTGS
-1232 ATHFGYI
+1232 TSFGYI
-1239 FGASEYY
+1239 FGY
-1246 ENGDCVPG
+1246 DVPES
-1254 LLKEVIFTGGESI
+1254 LKEVIITGGESI
-1267 ADNAFEG
+1267 ADKAFEG

-1286 VTELGD
+1286 VTKLGD
-1292 DVFAGC
+1292 DVFEDC
-1298 PSLGKIIF
+1298 TSLEKIF
-1306 QGTIEQW
+1306 FKGTIEQW
-1313 KALEL
+1313 EALE
-1318 SSSGNDKLV
+1318 SNSNGNDKLV
-1327 IECSDGRYKF
+1327 VECSDGRYRF
-1337 FVTYDLDGGVNAAS
+1337 FVTYDLDGGVNAAG

-1381 DGSFEVA
+1381 DGSVEVA

-1395 GWYKDPSF
+1395 GWYKDASF
-1403 EQKVTSLTLDLGDVT
+1403 EQNVTSLTLDLGDVT

-1426 VSQTSTV
+1426 TSQTETV

-1448 PQTIKADDVT
+1448 PQTIKSSDVT
-1458 VGDVADKDGYYLGSD
+1458 VGDVADEDGYYLGSD
-1473 GERYAKVVAD
+1473 GARYAKVVAD
-1483 PYESGYTFSDG
+1483 PYPYGSGYTFSDG
-1494 SDVTY
+1494 SAVTR
-1499 GETYYFKVEP
+1499 GNTYYFKVEP
-1509 IRWRILSESDGS
+1509 IRWRILSEDGES
-1521 AFIMADQILINRQYH
+1521 AFILADGIIANKAYDDAGSR
-1536 DTTSTTVIDGET
+1536 D
-1548 IYANNYMYSDI
+1548 NNYKNSDI
-1559 RAWLNDE
+1559 RAWLNGE
-1566 FFNSVFG
+1566 FLNAAFVEVAQSLI
-1573 ELSQEIIKVTAV
+1573 ETTEV
-1585 DNSASSTSSSSNS
+1585 DNSVYSTGYSSNK
-1598 YACGDTFDKVFL
+1598 YACENTFDKVFL
-1610 LSYDEV
+1610 LSYREV
-1616 TNDEYFAGQYE
+1616 IDSAYGFASSSSTYDTA
-1627 RVVETSDYALA
+1627 RRMTVSDYARST
-1638 NGAWVNNREF
+1638 GACMHTSSSYFGCGIW
-1648 FYWLR
+1648 WMR
-1653 SPSADNSSQVCDV
+1653 SPDV
-1666 TLEKV
+1666 D
-1671 QASGFGNV
+1671 SGYIARYVGSDGY
-1679 NNAVTKT
+1679 A
-1686 GGGVVPA
+1686 GGDYNIISGVYDGSFGVVPA
-1693 MNITL
+1693 LNIIL